1 MSMETSDLPTPAA
14 PPPIPEEKGPFWSNW
29 SFWISALVQAFVVL
43 LVLVATVTAAKFAGV
58 LPLNRSNEVQLATKP
73 SGTPET
79 ETVFL
84 SGITAPS
91 AGNEWW
97 AARADHRL
105 VASAVF
111 NCKHLPDV
119 TLAHVP
125 ADYFS
130 ALLLD
135 LDPSGDHVFKLS
147 SNLSTPAGPP
157 LDLTNADQ
165 ELLSLSDE
173 IARARID
180 AAGGAETSA
189 PWVQKLG
196 WITVVVA
203 ALATLFVTL
212 QGKVK
217 PPIEPPNGEPNGE
230 PKENWGWRFIHI
242 LFGPGALFRW
252 VSFLAIALSITS
264 TSLTGLKQVYDPTRT
279 LTQNTRALL
288 DLRKLHAQ
296 ITMGLECVVDKAT
309 NVQTIAYKS
318 NIVDA
323 AATFSNLR
331 AAVIPDYGAYVNL
344 DLNSSAQ
351 NKERPLQSSEQ
362 PGVAVNAPA
371 PAAEPSAP
379 STPAAPTT
387 RTGSPVSNR

>member
-1 MSMETSDLPTPAA
+1 VA
-14 PPPIPEEKGPFWSNW
+14 
-29 SFWISALVQAFVVL
+29 
-43 LVLVATVTAAKFAGV
+43 LVLVAAATAAKLAGV
-58 LPLNRSNEVQLATKP
+58 LPLNRSNEAQLAVKP
-73 SGTPET
+73 SAKSET
-79 ETVFL
+79 EAVFL
-84 SGITAPS
+84 SGITPPS
-91 AGNEWW
+91 AGDEWW

-119 TLAHVP
+119 TLAYIP

-135 LDPSGDHVFKLS
+135 LDPSGDHVFKGS
-147 SNLSTPAGPP
+147 GNLSAPAAPP
-157 LDLTNADQ
+157 LVLTNADQ

-173 IARARID
+173 IARARIA

-203 ALATLFVTL
+203 AFATLFVTL

-217 PPIEPPNGEPNGE
+217 PIDVSNEEANLI
-230 PKENWGWRFIHI
+230 WWRRFVRI

-296 ITMGLECVVDKAT
+296 ITMGLECVVDKA

-318 NIVDA
+318 NIVEA

-344 DLNSSAQ
+344 DLNSSTQ
-351 NKERPLQSSEQ
+351 NKERPPQSGET
-362 PGVAVNAPA
+362 PDVVANAPVPTPLKA
-371 PAAEPSAP
+371 PPAP
-379 STPAAPTT
+379 STSAAPTST
-387 RTGSPVSNR
+387 TGSPVSNR